1 MTRYGQLV
9 VGPPACGKTT
19 YCNGLAQFMRQMGRT
34 VAIVN
39 LDFAN
44 EQQDWNPNAGQEGEE
59 EEESSDSDSID
70 ADAAHTATA
79 GQKKKKMKKKRQQ
92 VDKADL
98 DVPKQCAVDVRQL
111 VRYVCVRCDVAFVS
125 AFKPA

>member
-44 EQQDWNPNAGQEGEE
+44 EQHDWDPNAGQGGEE
-59 EEESSDSDSID
+59 GDVSGSDSDD
-70 ADAAHTATA
+70 ANTTTTNTS
-79 GQKKKKMKKKRQQ
+79 GQRKKKA
-92 VDKADL
+92 DKADS
-98 DVPKQCAVDVRQL
+98 DAPKQCAVDVRQL
-111 VRYVCVRCDVAFVS
+111 VRYVCVRCDVSNFASVDML
-125 AFKPA
+125 PVLWVGT

>member
-44 EQQDWNPNAGQEGEE
+44 EQHDWNPNAGQEGEE
-59 EEESSDSDSID
+59 VESSDSDSDSID

-79 GQKKKKMKKKRQQ
+79 GQKKKKMQQ
-92 VDKADL
+92 VDKADS

-111 VRYVCVRCDVAFVS
+111 VRYVCVRCDFIRFWS
-125 AFKPA
+125 A